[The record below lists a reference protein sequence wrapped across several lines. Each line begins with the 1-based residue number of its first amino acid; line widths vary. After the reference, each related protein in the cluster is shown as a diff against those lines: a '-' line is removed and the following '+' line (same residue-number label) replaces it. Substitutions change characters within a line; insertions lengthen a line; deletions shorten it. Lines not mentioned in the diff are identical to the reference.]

1 MQKVT
6 PADRTRPIRHRERI
20 ENYREN
26 GWTRKPYGNRIVL
39 RFREERGP
47 WRIRPSPAAIIR
59 FERYAMPAGSGLKDD
74 IMTTE
79 KKTTT
84 TTIRHTVNGKKRI
97 FPFVGAV
104 LLMTCLFAGFV
115 QAADNSNVP
124 VDLGFQANANQ
135 ENAGL
140 VSGRDGFGPDSD
152 KGCGE
157 HQVNCLDKNL
167 NLLGTIES
175 GCYYQFSTWS
185 CEFDVGDD
193 LDRCIARYPR
203 TEAIEARTECHW

>member
-1 MQKVT
+1 M
-6 PADRTRPIRHRERI
+6 PIR
-20 ENYREN
+20 
-26 GWTRKPYGNRIVL
+26 
-39 RFREERGP
+39 
-47 WRIRPSPAAIIR
+47 
-59 FERYAMPAGSGLKDD
+59 SGLKED

-84 TTIRHTVNGKKRI
+84 TTLRDPVPGKKRI
-97 FPFVGAV
+97 FPFMGAV
-104 LLMTCLFAGFV
+104 LLMTCLSAGFV

-124 VDLGFQANANQ
+124 IDLGFQVNANQ

-140 VSGRDGFGPDSD
+140 VSGQNGSVPNSD

-167 NLLGTIES
+167 NILGTIES

-193 LDRCIARYPR
+193 LDRCIARYPQ
-203 TEAIEARTECHW
+203 TNAIETKTECYW